1 MSVEFSLAN
10 VVVGIFSLLMVCLA
24 FFVRL
29 WMSRQQAEIDSVK
42 SKNTAL
48 EKEFHAYQLDSALQ
62 FAQKTE
68 VNDGRKEL
76 LAALGSINTK
86 IDHITD
92 KLDKKADKP

>member
-1 MSVEFSLAN
+1 MSVEFSPTTMVLGFFN
-10 VVVGIFSLLMVCLA
+10 LLVVCLA

-48 EKEFHAYQLDSALQ
+48 ERDFHSYQLDSAKE

-68 VNDGRKEL
+68 VNDSRKEL
-76 LAALGSINTK
+76 MAELSNINKK

>member
-1 MSVEFSLAN
+1 MSVEFSMAN
-10 VVVGIFSLLMVCLA
+10 VVAGIFSLLMICLA

-29 WMSRQQAEIDSVK
+29 WMTKQQAEIDSVK
-42 SKNTAL
+42 NKNTAL

-62 FAQKTE
+62 FAQKAE

-76 LAALGSINTK
+76 LVALASINTK